1 MINNMCK
8 VKIVD
13 SIPGSGKTSAI
24 INKINESNKED
35 KYIYIT
41 PFLTEVE
48 RVKKSC
54 KNKKFKE
61 PKFNKYGNKFDNLN
75 KLIGEGKNVVST
87 HSLFHKANMG
97 TVELIQS
104 KDYILVLDEVFSV
117 VKLLQDEIG
126 ENVSMQDID
135 MLISE
140 GYAYI
145 ENGFLL
151 WNEEKEY
158 SGKFENI
165 QYLAMNR
172 SILIYGDK
180 IFIWTFPVEIFKA
193 FKEVYILTY
202 MFEAQ
207 EQCYYY
213 NMHNVKY
220 EYLYAAKENDTYIL
234 KNKDNTYSEREIKDK
249 LKRLITIID
258 DEKINLIGSKNF
270 DLSHGWYRNECNK
283 ELIKQ
288 LKNNVVNFFINKTK
302 SKSNELLWT
311 TYKDQKDKLK
321 GKGYTKG
328 FISINIRATNDYSDR
343 FNLAYLVNIFTKP
356 IISNFFVSKGVTV
369 NQDLYALSELIQW
382 IWRSRVRKGEPINLF
397 IPSKRMRNLLIDWL
411 NN

>member
-1 MINNMCK
+1 MCK

-24 INKINESNKED
+24 INKINESGKED

>member
-1 MINNMCK
+1 MCK

-24 INKINESNKED
+24 INKINESSKED

>member
-1 MINNMCK
+1 MCK

-24 INKINESNKED
+24 INKINESSKED

-220 EYLYAAKENDTYIL
+220 EYLYAAKENDIYIL

>member
-1 MINNMCK
+1 MCK

-24 INKINESNKED
+24 INKINESGKEG

-165 QYLAMNR
+165 
-172 SILIYGDK
+172 
-180 IFIWTFPVEIFKA
+180 
-193 FKEVYILTY
+193 
-202 MFEAQ
+202 
-207 EQCYYY
+207 
-213 NMHNVKY
+213 
-220 EYLYAAKENDTYIL
+220 
-234 KNKDNTYSEREIKDK
+234 
-249 LKRLITIID
+249 
-258 DEKINLIGSKNF
+258 
-270 DLSHGWYRNECNK
+270 
-283 ELIKQ
+283 
-288 LKNNVVNFFINKTK
+288 
-302 SKSNELLWT
+302 
-311 TYKDQKDKLK
+311 
-321 GKGYTKG
+321 
-328 FISINIRATNDYSDR
+328 
-343 FNLAYLVNIFTKP
+343 
-356 IISNFFVSKGVTV
+356 
-369 NQDLYALSELIQW
+369 
-382 IWRSRVRKGEPINLF
+382 
-397 IPSKRMRNLLIDWL
+397 
-411 NN
+411 

>member
-1 MINNMCK
+1 MCK

-24 INKINESNKED
+24 INKINESSKED

-172 SILIYGDK
+172 SILIYGEN

-213 NMHNVKY
+213 KMHNVEY

-234 KNKDNTYSEREIKDK
+234 KNKDNTYSEKEIKDN

-258 DEKINLIGSKNF
+258 DRKLNMIGSKKF
-270 DLSHGWYRNECNK
+270 DLSSSWYKNEENK

-288 LKNNVVNFFINKTK
+288 LKNNVINFFINKTK

-311 TYKDQKDKLK
+311 TYKAQKDKLK

-356 IISNFFVSKGVTV
+356 IIKNFFSSKGVSV

-397 IPSKRMRNLLIDWL
+397 IPSKRMRELLINWL
-411 NN
+411 NE